1 VNRLFPYT
9 TDGLPALEGLFA
21 PDQVTAI
28 DGEAMLRHMV
38 ASLQTIQDP
47 QQRIDRA
54 FTLMEQQSQERLP
67 DVEKFPVHF
76 YTDGITSLENALR
89 LRQIVAFEHWQGHTQ
104 CTLGE
109 VIQKVSAGIVGSDR
123 AR

>member
-1 VNRLFPYT
+1 
-9 TDGLPALEGLFA
+9 
-21 PDQVTAI
+21 
-28 DGEAMLRHMV
+28 MLRRMA

-47 QQRIDRA
+47 QQRLDRA

-67 DVEKFPVHF
+67 EVEKLLVHF

-89 LRQIVAFEHWQGHTQ
+89 LRQIAAFEHWRGNTA

-109 VIQKVSAGIVGSDR
+109 VIQKVSGGL
-123 AR
+123 

>member
-1 VNRLFPYT
+1 
-9 TDGLPALEGLFA
+9 
-21 PDQVTAI
+21 
-28 DGEAMLRHMV
+28 
-38 ASLQTIQDP
+38 
-47 QQRIDRA
+47 
-54 FTLMEQQSQERLP
+54 MEQQSQERLP

-109 VIQKVSAGIVGSDR
+109 VIQKVSAGLS
-123 AR
+123 